1 MPVKLGS
8 ATTEQ
13 DEQLPK
19 PNDSLS
25 KHQSVQTKAIK
36 LENAEV
42 LNLRISTTRQQNK
55 AIFDDNSSPEM

>member
-1 MPVKLGS
+1 MSVKLGS
-8 ATTEQ
+8 ATNEQ

-19 PNDSLS
+19 PNNSLS

-42 LNLRISTTRQQNK
+42 LNLKISTTQQQNK
-55 AIFDDNSSPEM
+55 AIFDDNSSTEI